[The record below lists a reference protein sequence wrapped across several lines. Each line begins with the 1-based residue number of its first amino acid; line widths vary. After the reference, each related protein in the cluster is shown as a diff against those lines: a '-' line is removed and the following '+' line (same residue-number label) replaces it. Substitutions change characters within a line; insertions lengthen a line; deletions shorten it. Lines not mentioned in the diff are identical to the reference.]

1 MSRADDSAGA
11 SSHGRPL
18 PGPVDLDRLADYAAG
33 VLDATAAAE
42 VERHVGTDEGWAR
55 ALDALVIADEAIR
68 AELHDLAASQPARMP
83 ADVAGRIDDAL
94 RQIDREPPVVS
105 IAAARARRER
115 AHRRFVTGIMAAAAT
130 LVLVLCGVTLVRGD
144 LSQRDSGTAAGAPQA
159 ENDAPPVAAPGLT
172 NDSGG
177 AGDASILMRSSGAD
191 YTRQALQRLTEQSGP
206 RAVLTDS
213 AGQKVGPDAVHEFSV
228 PQMVAQSVPSPLTRL
243 TDKTALAACLSAIR
257 VKYPGV
263 PTLIDYARYEG
274 RPALIVS
281 VRTDRSTTVVAVGG
295 GCGLIGPD
303 EIAAVTTP

>member
-11 SSHGRPL
+11 PSHGRPV

-33 VLDATAAAE
+33 VLDASAAAE
-42 VERHVGTDEGWAR
+42 VERHLRTDEGWAR

-68 AELHDLAASQPARMP
+68 AELHDLAASHPARMP

-94 RQIDREPPVVS
+94 REIDREPSVVS

-144 LSQRDSGTAAGAPQA
+144 LSQRDSGTAAGAQA
-159 ENDAPPVAAPGLT
+159 ENDAPPAAAPGLT
-172 NDSGG
+172 NDGG
-177 AGDASILMRSSGAD
+177 GLGDASILMRSSGAD

-213 AGQKVGPDAVHEFSV
+213 AGEKVGPDAVHEFSV
-228 PQMVAQSVPSPLTRL
+228 PQMVAQSAPSPLSRL

-281 VRTDRSTTVVAVGG
+281 VRRDRSTTVVAVGG